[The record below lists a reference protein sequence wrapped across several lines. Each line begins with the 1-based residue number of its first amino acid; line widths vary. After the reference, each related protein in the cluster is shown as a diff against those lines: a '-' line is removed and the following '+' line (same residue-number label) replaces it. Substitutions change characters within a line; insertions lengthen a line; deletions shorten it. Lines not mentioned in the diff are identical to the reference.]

1 MNKEGLNLQAFTLP
15 QFIWKRAEPE
25 SDKAGTTN
33 ATRPFNLLRSYA
45 LTSLVV
51 MCIIGG
57 LSGVIFGNYLAE
69 NLLRRDAEVSQAF
82 LQSLTEVEGGAEL
95 FRDIEAGNKLLLR
108 EQVYGLPELVDH
120 IATMPGVVRAN
131 LYSDNGRVIW
141 STQANLIGRTFTTNH
156 ELEDALDGKTVFELK
171 DIKEQQKAEYAEF
184 GNDISRLVE
193 NYLPIFDESDGS
205 VAAVVEIY
213 KAPKTLFDEIELAQ
227 LLVWLSVAGATL
239 FLYASLFWI
248 VYRANNVIQ
257 SQQLRLVESETMAAI
272 GEMASA
278 IAHSI
283 RNPIAAI
290 RSSAELT
297 GEASRDPLVQE
308 STDDIINEIDRVEQW
323 VREILIYSRPGGNTQ
338 FQVVHLDQILRQ
350 SLEGYMRL
358 MKRNNI
364 YLECDLDREI
374 SEIEGDAGLLGQ
386 MFNSILSNAI
396 EAMPD
401 GGSLHVGM
409 HTPRNSEVIRITI
422 TDTGHGIPDER
433 LEGLFETCLTTKQY
447 GLGIGMLLAKRVA
460 KRHGGSISLHS
471 EVGKG
476 TTVVIEIPAGR
487 QA

>member
-1 MNKEGLNLQAFTLP
+1 M
-15 QFIWKRAEPE
+15 
-25 SDKAGTTN
+25 
-33 ATRPFNLLRSYA
+33 
-45 LTSLVV
+45 
-51 MCIIGG
+51 
-57 LSGVIFGNYLAE
+57 
-69 NLLRRDAEVSQAF
+69 
-82 LQSLTEVEGGAEL
+82 
-95 FRDIEAGNKLLLR
+95 
-108 EQVYGLPELVDH
+108 
-120 IATMPGVVRAN
+120 
-131 LYSDNGRVIW
+131 
-141 STQANLIGRTFTTNH
+141 
-156 ELEDALDGKTVFELK
+156 
-171 DIKEQQKAEYAEF
+171 
-184 GNDISRLVE
+184 
-193 NYLPIFDESDGS
+193 
-205 VAAVVEIY
+205 AAVVEIY
-213 KAPKTLFDEIELAQ
+213 KAPKTLFEEIELAQ
-227 LLVWLSVAGATL
+227 LLVWVSVVGATL

-297 GEASRDPLVQE
+297 GEASRDPLVHE
-308 STDDIINEIDRVEQW
+308 TTDDIINEIDRVEQW

-401 GGSLHVGM
+401 GGSLYVGM
-409 HTPRNSEVIRITI
+409 HIPRNSEVIRITI

-433 LEGLFETCLTTKQY
+433 LEDLFENCLTTKQY

-476 TTVVIEIPAGR
+476 TTVIIEIPAGS